1 MEKKAA
7 LILAGLALSLVSFGG
22 AQAADIDGDLK
33 ARAGT
38 LRCGGSNHL
47 RQGGTELHFTSYNLR
62 NFSTTTPITVERL
75 TFFDANGMVL
85 FDSNVS
91 GFPTFSNGVLGP
103 ADNVLDPNQTAQVES
118 TDVLPFL
125 PENQRPVQLE
135 VVWSAP
141 ARVLLLDV
149 VGVRLVRQRDPV
161 TGAQLQERSRDA
173 GSCRTISAGR

>member
-1 MEKKAA
+1 MERKTA
-7 LILAGLALSLVSFGG
+7 LILAGLALSLVSSGG
-22 AQAADIDGDLK
+22 PQAAEIDGDLK

-38 LRCGGSNHL
+38 VRCGGSNHL

-62 NFSTTTPITVERL
+62 NFGTAPITVERL

-91 GFPTFSNGVLGP
+91 GFPPFSNGVLGP
-103 ADNVLDPNQTAQVES
+103 SDNVLDPNQTAQLDS
-118 TDVLPFL
+118 NDVLPFL
-125 PENQRPVQLE
+125 PESQRPLQLE

-141 ARVLLLDV
+141 TRVLTLGV

-161 TGAQLQERSRDA
+161 SGAQLQERSRDA
-173 GSCRTISAGR
+173 GPCRTVSAVR